1 MRFIISV
8 LILLCFCC
16 SKEEPTKDPL
26 LHVLNSKKI
35 EIKRIMDSID
45 IHEVQI
51 RYTEIVRKA
60 DSIIF
65 KDHDFKIN
73 DSVYFYPASSVKFPV
88 ALLALE
94 KLNMDR
100 LYSINT
106 PFYVEGDSSS
116 TTFKNEINKIFIVSD
131 NQAYNRL
138 FEFLGKDQI
147 NTRLHEKGLKPSR
160 ISHRL
165 STNNAYDLET
175 KALIFHEND
184 STLSYT
190 QPMNNVAIE
199 ELQLEKIK
207 KGIGFYSGDELINEP
222 FDFSLKNHLPISTLH
237 NTMKRIIFPSK
248 FKNEAQFHLSDDDR
262 KFLLN
267 SMSSL
272 PKTSNYTSDEYYDSY
287 VKFFMFGD
295 HKDPIPEYIKIYNKV
310 GYAYGFLTDCA
321 YIKDEK
327 NNIDF
332 LVTATI
338 HVNKNGIFNDDVYEY
353 EDIGIP
359 FLAELGRQL
368 YHYELTKEK
377 QHVRIIME

>member
-1 MRFIISV
+1 MKYLVSL

-16 SKEEPTKDPL
+16 AKEEPAKDPL
-26 LHVLNSKKI
+26 LHILNSEKT
-35 EIKRIMDSID
+35 EIKRVIDSINS
-45 IHEVQI
+45 HEVQI
-51 RYTEIVRKA
+51 RFTEIIRVT

-65 KDHDFKIN
+65 KDHDFNIN
-73 DSVYFYPASSVKFPV
+73 DSVYFYPASTVKFPV

-94 KLNMDR
+94 KLNADG

-116 TTFKNEINKIFIVSD
+116 TTFKKEINKIFAVSD

-138 FEFLGKDQI
+138 FEFLGKDLI
-147 NTRLHEKGLKPSR
+147 NSKLHDKGLKPSR

-165 STNNAYDLET
+165 STNNAYDLQT
-175 KALIFHEND
+175 KGLIFYEND
-184 STLSYT
+184 STLRHT
-190 QPMNNVAIE
+190 QPINNSAIK
-199 ELQLEKIK
+199 ELQLDNIK
-207 KGIGFYSGDELINEP
+207 KGIGFYSGEELINVP
-222 FDFSLKNHLPISTLH
+222 FDFSLKNYLPISTLH
-237 NTMKRIIFPSK
+237 NTMKRAIFPHEFTSK
-248 FKNEAQFHLSDDDR
+248 ERFNLSEKDR
-262 KFLLN
+262 LFILQ

-295 HKDPIPEYIKIYNKV
+295 NKDPMPEHIKIYNKV
-310 GYAYGFLTDCA
+310 GYAYGYLTDCA
-321 YIKDEK
+321 YIKDER

-368 YHYELTKEK
+368 YQYELTKK
-377 QHVRIIME
+377 